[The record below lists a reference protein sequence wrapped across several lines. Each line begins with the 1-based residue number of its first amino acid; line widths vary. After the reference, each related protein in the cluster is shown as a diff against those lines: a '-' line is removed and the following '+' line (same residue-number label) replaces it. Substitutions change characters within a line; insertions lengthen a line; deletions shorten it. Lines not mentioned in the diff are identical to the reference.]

1 MAEAYGAS
9 AELKKPAGD
18 DAELLAEGRKA
29 YDDDYAL
36 MSRDRD
42 LAREDIE
49 FADGDQWLADGE
61 RRRKELL
68 PTLQI
73 NQFDQFLNQVVNEF
87 RKQPFGIKVRPLDG
101 YATVQTANKLQ
112 GLCRH
117 VENNSSAKLVYTH
130 ALKQATKSG
139 LGWFRVNYDFLS
151 CESFEME
158 VAIQRILNRF
168 SVVPGYAEKQ
178 DYSDMK
184 RCFVV
189 EDITKEACIALYG
202 EDSVSSDFPATDQTY
217 RRWFGQD
224 TVTIGEYWKVKEID
238 DKLLQLSNGYK
249 IFESI
254 FTKEKQELYKG
265 KIQVLQSRPTQRRQ
279 IEWSKMTGVKVLS
292 KRIWPGY
299 WIPIIPVIGN
309 EAIFP
314 DGEII
319 YSGLIRN
326 AKDPQRMYN
335 YWASIETQLLS
346 AHSKRRI
353 ITAEGQLEGHEPE
366 WQKPDS
372 SILTYKPKSLNGQ
385 MVPEPHFEQFDG
397 VPVGVVNAKVAC
409 REDMKSAM
417 GLYNDSIGATSNARS
432 GVAIARRQQEGD
444 TAIFHYLDNTAVAIQ
459 HCGRI
464 VIDLSRKV
472 ISKPTWRRILNEQGK
487 EEQVLFNE
495 ETTDANGKKVLYDL
509 SVGEFEV
516 YIDTGPSFAS
526 KRQETLDL
534 IVELAKYVP
543 EVLKFSA
550 DVVFE
555 NADGIGMDR
564 LASRARK
571 FIDPK
576 FLEGEENS
584 DSPQEMISTLQ
595 TQNAQYQQQLQVLTQ
610 AVQHLT
616 DELVKAQ
623 DTSNDKTNELN
634 VKLQIAELQSKTQIE
649 LAAMKINQETDIGV
663 LKEMESLDAGIQ
675 KLMDQLGNA
684 NPDTALDPNAQ
695 PKPKENEAEE
705 LGGQPTEEL
714 GGQPPEELGAQPP
727 QAGPSPEQPA
737 SVEEPVQ

>member
-1 MAEAYGAS
+1 VAEAYGATS
-9 AELKKPAGD
+9 TLEKPTVDNAEI
-18 DAELLAEGRKA
+18 LAEGRKA

-61 RRRKELL
+61 KRRKELL

-87 RKQPFGIKVRPLDG
+87 RKQPFGIKVRPLDN
-101 YATVQTANKLQ
+101 YATSEVAAKLQ

-117 VENNSSAKLVYTH
+117 VENNSNAKLVYTH

-139 LGWFRVNYDFLS
+139 MGWFRVNYDFVN

-158 VAIQRILNRF
+158 VGIQRILNRF
-168 SVVPGYAEKQ
+168 CVVPGYAELQ

-189 EDITKEACIALYG
+189 EDITKEDCIALYG
-202 EDSVSSDFPATDQTY
+202 EDSVGSDFPAADQTY
-217 RRWFGQD
+217 RHWFGQD

-238 DKLLQLSNGYK
+238 DTLLLLNNGYK
-249 IFESI
+249 IFGSI
-254 FTKEKQELYKG
+254 LTPERLKQFKG
-265 KIQVLQSRPTQRRQ
+265 KIQVVRSRPTKRKQ
-279 IEWSKMTGVKVLS
+279 IEWYKMTGVKLLQ
-292 KRIWPGY
+292 KKIWPGY

-309 EAIFP
+309 EAVFP

-335 YWASIETQLLS
+335 YWASIETQLLA

-353 ITAEGQLEGHEPE
+353 IGAEGQLEGHEEE
-366 WQKPDS
+366 WQKPDQ

-385 MVPEPHFEQFDG
+385 LVPEPHFEQFDG
-397 VPVGVVNAKVAC
+397 VPAGVVNAKMAC

-417 GLYNDSIGATSNARS
+417 GLYNDSIGQTSNARS

-459 HCGRI
+459 HCGRV

-472 ISKPTWRRILNEQGK
+472 IDKPTWRRILNERGE
-487 EEQVLFNE
+487 EEQILFNA
-495 ETTDANGKKVLYDL
+495 ETTDPSGKKVLYDL

-543 EVLKFSA
+543 EVLKFGA
-550 DVVFE
+550 DIVFE
-555 NADGIGMDR
+555 NADGVGMDR
-564 LASRARK
+564 LAARARK
-571 FIDPK
+571 FVDPK
-576 FLEGEENS
+576 FLEGETVTG
-584 DSPQEMISTLQ
+584 SPQEVIGQLQ
-595 TQNAQYQQQLQVLTQ
+595 TQNQQYQQQLQVMTE

-616 DELVKAQ
+616 DELVLAQ
-623 DTSNDKTNELN
+623 NTSNDKTNELN
-634 VKLQIAELQSKTQIE
+634 VKLQVADLQSKTE
-649 LAAMKINQETDIGV
+649 LEIAAMKLNKETDDGV
-663 LKEMESLDAGIQ
+663 LKEMQELDASLQ
-675 KLMDQLGNA
+675 KLMDQF
-684 NPDTALDPNAQ
+684 DVAQ
-695 PKPKENEAEE
+695 PKPKPNAAEEKSENEI
-705 LGGQPTEEL
+705 GP
-714 GGQPPEELGAQPP
+714 QPPEPAENELGVQPQ
-727 QAGPSPEQPA
+727 QAGPSPVQPA